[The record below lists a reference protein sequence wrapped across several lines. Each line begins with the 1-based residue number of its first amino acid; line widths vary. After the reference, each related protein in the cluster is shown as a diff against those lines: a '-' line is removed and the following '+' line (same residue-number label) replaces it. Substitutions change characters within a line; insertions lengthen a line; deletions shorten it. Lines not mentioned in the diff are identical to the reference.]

1 MYAMMTQWQ
10 ADEGEYETLRA
21 KLQTQVAPAV
31 QRAPGFIEG
40 YWVWDHAT
48 GKVYDLVLFET
59 EEQARAEKQV
69 VEQLPQPDSSER
81 FELARVVEVAAHAK
95 SIVAT
100 NA

>member
-10 ADEGEYETLRA
+10 ADESQYETLRT
-21 KLQTQVAPAV
+21 KLQTEIAPRV

-40 YWVWDHAT
+40 YFVWDHAT
-48 GKVYDLVLFET
+48 GKAYDLILFET
-59 EEQARAEKQV
+59 EEQARAEKTT
-69 VEQLPQPDSSER
+69 VEQLPQPDAPVR

-95 SIVAT
+95 GAVAT